1 MDIVLM
7 ILATWRISSL
17 IANEDGPRY
26 IFAWFRGQLGI
37 EEELNDKGIIVR
49 VVPDRFAPQMI
60 SCVWCISMW
69 IGAVFFLL
77 PPPLAQSIALP
88 FAFSTGAII
97 IDNYLS
103 GG

>member
-37 EEELNDKGIIVR
+37 EEELNDKGIIVT

-60 SCVWCISMW
+60 SCVWCISLW
-69 IGAVFFLL
+69 VGGVIYLFSPNASPLL
-77 PPPLAQSIALP
+77 PLALSA
-88 FAFSTGAII
+88 GAII